1 MDNETEREGKMVT
14 FNVKTTRDPL
24 SEKSGNEITRFCG
37 KQKANNKGLALMDW
51 RARRDSNPRP
61 MASEATT
68 LIH

>member
-1 MDNETEREGKMVT
+1 MVT

-24 SEKSGNEITRFCG
+24 PEKSGNEITRFR
-37 KQKANNKGLALMDW
+37 KKKANNKGLALMDW